1 MSLMLIA
8 CGSSDAPATAASNVP
23 WPETPF
29 MPQPDPDTV
38 LLPCVL
44 VGTIGLEGSLGQED
58 DTRPEVT
65 GPDVGNGL
73 AADATS
79 DAPAD
84 LPAQVFLRNDTE
96 TFNRRSQFA
105 LRDGGVGFKS
115 DTPVHGIRP
124 ETRRGGKGCDCTCR
138 YRCAH

>member
-1 MSLMLIA
+1 MLIA

-73 AADATS
+73 AADAPS

-84 LPAQVFLRNDTE
+84 LPAQVFLRTDTE
-96 TFNRRSQFA
+96 TFTRPSPFP
-105 LRDGGVGFKS
+105 LR
-115 DTPVHGIRP
+115 HGEGRLQSNP
-124 ETRRGGKGCDCTCR
+124 ADPAPGQPWAAGP
-138 YRCAH
+138 A

>member
-8 CGSSDAPATAASNVP
+8 CGSSDAPATAASNAP

-73 AADATS
+73 AADARSEEHTS
-79 DAPAD
+79 ELQSPLRISYA
-84 LPAQVFLRNDTE
+84 VFCL
-96 TFNRRSQFA
+96 
-105 LRDGGVGFKS
+105 K
-115 DTPVHGIRP
+115 
-124 ETRRGGKGCDCTCR
+124 
-138 YRCAH
+138 